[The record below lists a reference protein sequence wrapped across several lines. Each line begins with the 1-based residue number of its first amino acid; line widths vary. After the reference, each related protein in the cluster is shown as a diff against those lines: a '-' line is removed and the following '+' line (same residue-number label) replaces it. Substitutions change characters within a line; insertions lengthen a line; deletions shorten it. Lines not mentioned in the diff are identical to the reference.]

1 MRRYIF
7 ITTLT
12 LCALYSAMPASA
24 QTSVNQPTGVEPPV
38 YKVKEVDQ
46 RIVISF
52 KPEPPYTLQ
61 ARKNDVTGTVSLRCI
76 FHSSGKVTNITVLKN
91 LPDGLTEKAIESAKQ
106 IKFTPAM
113 KEGRPVS
120 MYAVVNYSFEIY
132 DREDDPEVT
141 RKAVIIEQPSAVYT
155 DEAKAQRVEGK
166 VVLLVS
172 LARDGRAHIIEVVS
186 GLPYGLTEQAKAAA
200 KGIKFTPA
208 EKSGVPTTVGREI
221 TYEFKLN

>member
-1 MRRYIF
+1 MRHYILLAAF
-7 ITTLT
+7 V
-12 LCALYSAMPASA
+12 LCAAYLVIPTLA
-24 QTSVNQPTGVEPPV
+24 QTGASQAIGAEPPV

-46 RIVISF
+46 RIAISL
-52 KPEPPYTLQ
+52 KPEPGYTTE

-76 FHSSGKVTNITVLKN
+76 FHSSGTVTNITVLKE
-91 LPDGLTEKAIESAKQ
+91 LPDGLTEKAIAAAKQ

-113 KEGRPVS
+113 KDGRPVS

-141 RKAVIIEQPSAVYT
+141 RKAVILEQPAATYT
-155 DEAKAQRVEGK
+155 DEAKVQRIEGK
-166 VVLLVS
+166 VILLVS
-172 LARDGRAHIIEVVS
+172 LARDGRAHVIEVVS
-186 GLPYGLTEQAKAAA
+186 GLPHGLTEQAKAAV

-221 TYEFKLN
+221 TYEFKLD